1 MTGKKILLLY
11 PNSTNDGVM
20 PLAIGILSTIAKDIG
35 CDVEYFETSFYQKEG
50 SVPEERERT
59 GEFKVSDRKNS
70 IELLPH
76 DRLKKDF
83 FEKLECFRPDVL
95 GVTANSIEFE
105 KFEGLIDGAENINP
119 KPFVIVGGV
128 HPTVAPDEVIKNSF
142 VDALCRGEG
151 EKAWEEF
158 LVRFFNG
165 QDLSGINNLWLK
177 TKKGIKKNPIRPLI
191 DEDNLWERPL
201 DFSFFDKR
209 HFTAPF
215 DGKIYHRGQIESS
228 RGCPFECTYC
238 ANTAFKNVYRG
249 LGKFVRIRPFDNL
262 VRAIQKQV
270 ELGSEMI
277 QFQDECFLSVPYA
290 YLEKFCNWYGKEIK
304 LPMMIQTRPES
315 IKEKKIKL
323 LADMNTPVQISCGIE
338 SGSERILFEICNRKT
353 KLQDIKK
360 AFEIIR
366 KYNIRTTGYT
376 MIGFPTETR
385 EEAFQTIYFIRDLDL
400 DISIMSIFYPFLG
413 TPLREY
419 CIKNG
424 FITGKEKTTSFTDPP
439 ILKNQPM
446 SPMEVYNIRR
456 VYSLYSRL
464 PQEYFSK
471 IELCEKDFDNNMDL
485 YQDLISLMYK
495 SHYRNWNLH

>member
-1 MTGKKILLLY
+1 MNKKILLLY

-20 PLAIGILSTIAKDIG
+20 PLAIGILSTIAKDLG
-35 CDVEYFETSFYQKEG
+35 CDVEYFETSFYQKDG

-70 IELLPH
+70 IELLLH
-76 DRLKKDF
+76 DRLKTDF
-83 FEKLECFRPDVL
+83 FEKIECFRPDIL

-105 KFEGLIDGAENINP
+105 KFEDLIDGLSELNP

-128 HPTVAPDEVIKNSF
+128 HPTVAPDEVIENSF

-151 EKAWEEF
+151 EAAWEEF
-158 LVRFFNG
+158 LVRFIND
-165 QDLSGINNLWLK
+165 QDLINIENLWIK
-177 TKKGIKKNPIRPLI
+177 TQLGIKKNPIRPLI
-191 DEDNLWERPL
+191 DADKLWERPL

-249 LGKFVRIRPFDNL
+249 LGKFVRVRPFDNL
-262 VRAIQKQV
+262 VKAIKRQV

-277 QFQDECFLSVPYA
+277 QFQDECFLSTPYA
-290 YLEKFCNWYGKEIK
+290 YLEKFCGWYGKEIK

-315 IKEKKIKL
+315 IKEKKVKL

-360 AFEIIR
+360 ALEIIK
-366 KYNIRTTGYT
+366 KYNIRATGYT

-385 EEAFQTIYFIRDLDL
+385 AEAFQTIYFIRDLDL

-413 TPLREY
+413 TPLREF
-419 CIKNG
+419 CINKG
-424 FITGKEKTTSFTDPP
+424 YITGKEKTTSFTEPS
-439 ILKNQPM
+439 ILKDQPM
-446 SPMEVYNIRR
+446 SPREVYNLRR
-456 VYSLYSRL
+456 LYSLYSRL
-464 PQEYFSK
+464 PLEYFSQ
-471 IELCEKDFDNNMDL
+471 IELCEKDFENHKHL
-485 YQDLISLMYK
+485 YNDLISLMYESYYK
-495 SHYRNWNLH
+495 SWNLN

>member
-1 MTGKKILLLY
+1 MNKKILLLY

-20 PLAIGILSTIAKDIG
+20 PLAIGILSTIAKDLG

-70 IELLPH
+70 IALLPQEH
-76 DRLKKDF
+76 LTIDF
-83 FEKLECFRPDVL
+83 FKKIEDFRPDVL
-95 GVTANSIEFE
+95 AVTANSIEFE
-105 KFEGLIDGAENINP
+105 KFEELIVGIEEIKPN
-119 KPFVIVGGV
+119 PFVIVGGV
-128 HPTVAPDEVIKNSF
+128 HPTVAPDEVINNTF

-158 LVRFFNG
+158 LVRFIND
-165 QDLSGINNLWLK
+165 QNLANINNLWIK
-177 TKKGIKKNPIRPLI
+177 TKLGIIKNPIRPLI
-191 DEDNLWERPL
+191 DADKLWERPL
-201 DFSFFDKR
+201 DYSFFDER

-249 LGKFVRIRPFDNL
+249 LGKFVRVRPFDNL
-262 VRAIQKQV
+262 VNAIKRQV

-277 QFQDECFLSVPYA
+277 QFQDECFLSIPYEH
-290 YLEKFCNWYGKEIK
+290 LRKFCGWYGEEIK
-304 LPMMIQTRPES
+304 LPMMVQTRPES
-315 IKEKKIKL
+315 VKEKKVKL

-360 AFEIIR
+360 AFEIIK
-366 KYNIRTTGYT
+366 KYNIRATGYT

-385 EEAFQTIYFIRDLDL
+385 AEAFQTIYFIRDLDL
-400 DISIMSIFYPFLG
+400 DISIMSIFYPFIG
-413 TPLREY
+413 TPLREF
-419 CIKNG
+419 CIESG
-424 FITGKEKTTSFTDPP
+424 FITGKEKTINFTDPP

-446 SPMEVYNIRR
+446 SPKEVYNIRR

-464 PQEYFSK
+464 PEEYFSK
-471 IELCEKDFDNNMDL
+471 IELCEKDFDNNIDL
-485 YQDLISLMYK
+485 YQELISLMYK
-495 SHYRNWNLH
+495 SYYRSWNLH

>member
-1 MTGKKILLLY
+1 MKKKILLLY

-20 PLAIGILSTIAKDIG
+20 PLAIGILSTIAKDLG

-59 GEFKVSDRKNS
+59 GEFKLSDRKKS
-70 IELLPH
+70 IELLAY
-76 DRLKKDF
+76 DRLQKDF
-83 FEKLECFRPDVL
+83 FEKIENFRPDVL

-105 KFEGLIDGAENINP
+105 KFEELIVGLDAITP
-119 KPFVIVGGV
+119 KPLVVVGGV
-128 HPTVAPDEVIKNSF
+128 HPTVAPDEVINNPL

-151 EKAWEEF
+151 EMAWEEF
-158 LVRFFNG
+158 LVCLINN
-165 QDLSGINNLWLK
+165 QDLSNIKNFWFK
-177 TKKGIKKNPIRPLI
+177 TESGIKKNPIRPLI
-191 DEDNLWERPL
+191 RADKLWQRPL
-201 DFSFFDKR
+201 DFSFFDQR

-238 ANTAFKNVYRG
+238 ANTAFKNVYKG
-249 LGKFVRIRPFDNL
+249 LGKFVRVRPFDNL
-262 VRAIQKQV
+262 VKAIHKQV
-270 ELGSEMI
+270 ELGSQML
-277 QFQDECFLSVPYA
+277 QFQDECFLSVPY
-290 YLEKFCNWYGKEIK
+290 KFLKQFCEWYGEEIK

-315 IKEKKIKL
+315 VKVEKIKL
-323 LADMNTPVQISCGIE
+323 LADMNTPVQLSCGIE

-353 KLQDIKK
+353 KLADIKK
-360 AFEIIR
+360 AFEII
-366 KYNIRTTGYT
+366 KQFNIRTTGYT

-385 EEAFQTIYFIRDLDL
+385 AEAFQTIHFIRDLDL
-400 DISIMSIFYPFLG
+400 DISIMSIFYPFPG

-419 CIKNG
+419 CIEKG

-456 VYSLYSRL
+456 VYSLYARL
-464 PQEYFSK
+464 PQEYLPAV
-471 IELCEKDFDNNMDL
+471 ERCEKDFDNNQKL
-485 YQDLISLMYK
+485 YNDLISLMYESYYK
-495 SHYRNWNLH
+495 SWQLN

>member
-1 MTGKKILLLY
+1 MKNKILFLY

-20 PLAIGILSTIAKDIG
+20 PLAIGILSAIAKDLG
-35 CDVEYFETSFYQKEG
+35 CQVEYFETSFYKKDG

-59 GEFKVSDRKNS
+59 GEFKAVDRKIS
-70 IELLPH
+70 IKLLPH
-76 DRLKKDF
+76 EQLQKDF
-83 FEKLECFRPDVL
+83 IDKLKFFKPDIL
-95 GVTANSIEFE
+95 AVTANSIEFPI
-105 KFEGLIDGAENINP
+105 FEQLMNGTETIIP

-128 HPTVAPDEVIKNSF
+128 HATVAPDDVISNSF

-151 EKAWEEF
+151 ENAWEEF
-158 LVRFFNG
+158 LIRFTNNRDFSQTNNFWIKSR
-165 QDLSGINNLWLK
+165 SGITMNPIGPLIKEERLWL
-177 TKKGIKKNPIRPLI
+177 
-191 DEDNLWERPL
+191 RPL
-201 DFSFFDKR
+201 DFSFFDRR

-215 DGKIYHRGQIESS
+215 DGKIYHRGQIEAS

-238 ANTAFKNVYRG
+238 ANTAFKHAYKG
-249 LGKFVRIRPFDNL
+249 LGNFVRIRPFDNL
-262 VRAIQKQV
+262 VEAIKKQV
-270 ELGSEMI
+270 ALGSQMI

-290 YLEKFCNWYGKEIK
+290 YLKAFCQWYGSEIR

-315 IKEKKIKL
+315 VKDEKIKL
-323 LADMNTPVQISCGIE
+323 LASMNSPVQISCGIE

-353 KLQDIKK
+353 KLADIRK
-360 AFEIIR
+360 AFETIK
-366 KYNIRTTGYT
+366 KYNIRATGYT

-385 EEAFQTIYFIRDLDL
+385 EEAFQTINFIRDLDL
-400 DISIMSIFYPFLG
+400 DISIMSIFYPFVG

-424 FITGKEKTTSFTDPP
+424 YITGDEKTATFTDPP

-464 PQEYFSK
+464 PKEYFSQ
-471 IELCEKDFDNNMDL
+471 IELCEKDFDNHIDL
-485 YQDLISLMYK
+485 YRDLISLMYK
-495 SHYRNWNLH
+495 SYYKSWDLH

>member
-1 MTGKKILLLY
+1 MKKKILLLY

-20 PLAIGILSTIAKDIG
+20 PLAIGILSTIAKDLG

-59 GEFKVSDRKNS
+59 GEFKLSDRKNS
-70 IELLPH
+70 IELLAH
-76 DRLKKDF
+76 DRLQKDF
-83 FEKLECFRPDVL
+83 FEKLENFKPDVL

-105 KFEGLIDGAENINP
+105 KFEELIVGLEAIKP
-119 KPFVIVGGV
+119 KPLVVVGGV
-128 HPTVAPDEVIKNSF
+128 HPTVAPDEVINNPL

-151 EKAWEEF
+151 EMAWEEF
-158 LVRFFNG
+158 LVCLING
-165 QDLSGINNLWLK
+165 QDLSNIKNFWFK
-177 TKKGIKKNPIRPLI
+177 TQSGIKKNPIRPLI
-191 DEDNLWERPL
+191 GADKLWQRPL
-201 DFSFFDKR
+201 DFSFFDQR

-215 DGKIYHRGQIESS
+215 DGRIYHRGQIESS

-249 LGKFVRIRPFDNL
+249 LGKFVRVRPLDNL
-262 VRAIQKQV
+262 VNAIKKQV

-277 QFQDECFLSVPYA
+277 QFQDECFLSIPYGH
-290 YLEKFCNWYGKEIK
+290 LKEFCKWYKEEIR
-304 LPMMIQTRPES
+304 LPMMVQTRPES
-315 IKEKKIKL
+315 VKEKKIKL
-323 LADMNTPVQISCGIE
+323 FADMNTPVQISCGIE

-353 KLQDIKK
+353 KLHDIKK
-360 AFEIIR
+360 AFEIIK

-385 EEAFQTIYFIRDLDL
+385 EEAFQTIHFIRDLDL

-413 TPLREY
+413 TPLREF
-419 CIKNG
+419 CVKNG
-424 FITGKEKTTSFTDPP
+424 FITGKEKTINFTDPP

-446 SPMEVYNIRR
+446 SPIEVYNIRR

-464 PQEYFSK
+464 PEEYFSK
-471 IELCEKDFDNNMDL
+471 IELCEKDFESNIDL

-495 SHYRNWNLH
+495 SYYRSWNLH